1 METLIN
7 IASGVTLLSSTNHR
21 IVNINNI
28 YNFIIDIMKDGCEDD
43 KLIIIQSI
51 KIHIG
56 LTFYCDFKAYCN
68 KKLIYDDPI
77 VKMMNKMND

>member
-1 METLIN
+1 MLFN

-21 IVNINNI
+21 IVNVNNV
-28 YNFIIDIMKDGCEDD
+28 YNFIIDIMNSSNYDD
-43 KLIIIQSI
+43 RLIIIQSI

-56 LTFYCDFKAYCN
+56 LTFYSDFKAYCN
-68 KKLIYDDPI
+68 KKLLYDDPI